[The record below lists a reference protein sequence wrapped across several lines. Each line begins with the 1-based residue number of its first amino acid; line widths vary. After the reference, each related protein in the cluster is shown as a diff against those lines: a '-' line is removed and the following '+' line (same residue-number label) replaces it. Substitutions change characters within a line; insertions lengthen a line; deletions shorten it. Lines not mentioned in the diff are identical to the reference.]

1 MKRWLFGGVLVLG
14 AWALASS
21 FAARG
26 LAQRDAHIG
35 SPLLL
40 EGAVVP
46 DHIAKIMDRACR
58 DCHSNQTSWPWY
70 AGLPPAS
77 TLIAQDVEK
86 GRKFLNLSRWSQ
98 YSIPQRMG
106 YLASMSTA
114 TRQDRMPPTMYR
126 WIHWPATLT
135 EQDRSEIKDWA
146 KLESRRLMT
155 ELRSA
160 RKPRPE

>member
-1 MKRWLFGGVLVLG
+1 MKRWVIGGAVAFGI
-14 AWALASS
+14 WALASTI
-21 FAARG
+21 AARG

-46 DHIAKIMDRACR
+46 ENIVKIMDRACR

-77 TLIAQDVEK
+77 TLIAGDVEK
-86 GRKFLNLSRWSQ
+86 GRKFLNLSHWNQ
-98 YSIPQRMG
+98 YTIPQRMG
-106 YLASMSTA
+106 YLASMSTS
-114 TRQDRMPPTMYR
+114 TRQDRMPPPMYR

-135 EQDRSEIKDWA
+135 DQDRSEIKDWA
-146 KLESRRLMT
+146 KLESKRLMS
-155 ELRSA
+155 ELRAA
-160 RKPRPE
+160 RKPLP